1 MSESKIGRDS
11 AYKNR
16 QEKVPITFI
25 FLLPTLHL
33 FLFLYVFLL
42 YAYFS
47 FRVFTFKKKE
57 SFIRISLCVLVCV
70 CVFYRY
76 VFRIFFGRLQNYNLQ
91 CKSKKK
97 TEKGKGMRYKEYTLG
112 FRVQFFFCS
121 VCYFT
126 YVNLCISKFFVIYRQ
141 LYVCVCEGTRNCRFH
156 ITALKSA

>member
-11 AYKNR
+11 AYTNR

-33 FLFLYVFLL
+33 FLFFMFFYYMRIFHFVCLLSKRKKVLYV
-42 YAYFS
+42 S
-47 FRVFTFKKKE
+47 P
-57 SFIRISLCVLVCV
+57 CVCVCV

-97 TEKGKGMRYKEYTLG
+97 QKREKGWGTRNIPSDFG
-112 FRVQFFFCS
+112 FSFFCS
-121 VCYFT
+121 VCCFT

-141 LYVCVCEGTRNCRFH
+141 LYVCVCDGTRNCRFH